1 MKSILNEKSSSNV
14 KTDSYNHSYKKKSG
28 GQHSGQSHNKPQEA
42 KQPHKRIRETDMFK
56 PTDNFNVMDV
66 VSGMNKKKEEEERK
80 RKRQQEF
87 SDLRAR
93 EQQKALLEKKK
104 ADSATNSALE
114 EDLKRLLFMRVQTKD
129 GRIFK
134 AFTTWNDGILAY
146 YKCWVCPIQVK
157 ASTFCT
163 SNSCQLKI
171 QNCRRSREPRNSLS
185 TSRPTSTRCNSRS
198 IKTSPSTSRSRNQSP
213 KGKTRASFPRRQV
226 QRRKGA
232 CSKRPTRSRG

>member
-1 MKSILNEKSSSNV
+1 MSFRIPRKDPKKEEKKSMKSILNEKSASNV

-28 GQHSGQSHNKPQEA
+28 AQHSGPSHNKPQEA

-80 RKRQQEF
+80 RRRQQEF

-93 EQQKALLEKKK
+93 EQQKALFEKKK
-104 ADSATNSALE
+104 ADAAANAALE
-114 EDLKRLLFMRVQTKD
+114 EDLKRLLFMRVQSKD

-146 YKCWVCPIQVK
+146 YKCWVCPTQVK
-157 ASTFCT
+157 ASRFGT
-163 SNSCQLKI
+163 S
-171 QNCRRSREPRNSLS
+171 
-185 TSRPTSTRCNSRS
+185 
-198 IKTSPSTSRSRNQSP
+198 
-213 KGKTRASFPRRQV
+213 
-226 QRRKGA
+226 
-232 CSKRPTRSRG
+232 